1 MLQLRNPQHIFSD
14 RKEKRKITDRR
25 GEKNQTRVELL
36 RPGTVTWTAQSVSK
50 HIRENQDAGL
60 HEKTTSW
67 LVPPTTT
74 DNTLLPSPELP

>member
-25 GEKNQTRVELL
+25 GAKNQTRVELL
-36 RPGTVTWTAQSVSK
+36 RLSLGPRNLFRNTLK
-50 HIRENQDAGL
+50 ENQDAGL